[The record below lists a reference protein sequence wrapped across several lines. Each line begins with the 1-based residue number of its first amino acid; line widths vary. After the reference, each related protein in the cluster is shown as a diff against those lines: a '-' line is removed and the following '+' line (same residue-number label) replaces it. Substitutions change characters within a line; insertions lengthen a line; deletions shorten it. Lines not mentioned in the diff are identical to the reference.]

1 MTGHLLGLAESAPPR
16 AGCAKLPAV
25 AHRIR
30 RTIALALYYAI
41 ATRLPD
47 RGPLA
52 EPSRWAR
59 QELCRGFL
67 DDVGARVNIGSRV
80 YLGAG
85 TNIRIG
91 DRSGLGRDCRI
102 YGGVAIGEEVMLGPN
117 VTVLSSNHRFDKLD
131 QPIGWQGF
139 GSIEPPVIEDGAWI
153 GLQAIILPGRV
164 VGSGAIV
171 GAGSVVT
178 HDVAPFTIVGGN
190 PAVVIGS
197 REPGTEREPSP
208 VEG

>member
-1 MTGHLLGLAESAPPR
+1 
-16 AGCAKLPAV
+16 V
-25 AHRIR
+25 AQRIR
-30 RTIALALYYAI
+30 RTVALVLYYGV

-52 EPSRWAR
+52 EPSRWIR
-59 QELCRGFL
+59 QELCRAFL
-67 DDVGARVNIGSRV
+67 EHTGERVNIGSRV

-85 TNIRIG
+85 TSIRIG
-91 DRSGLGRDCRI
+91 NRSGLGRDCRI
-102 YGGVAIGEEVMLGPN
+102 YGGATIGDEVMFGPS
-117 VTVLSSNHRFDKLD
+117 VTVLSSNHRFENLD
-131 QPIGWQGF
+131 EPIGWQGF

-153 GLQAIILPGRV
+153 GVQAIILPGRV

-178 HDVAPFTIVGGN
+178 HDVAPLAIVGGN

-197 REPGTEREPSP
+197 RESTSG
-208 VEG
+208 